1 MGDILSI
8 RIPPLNPPQGST
20 CPFVYASNVFTEEQ
34 LDSIED
40 MVDMNSGTQFNDEV
54 KKSWVT
60 LIGYDENSHW
70 LFSQLSKVV
79 HQLNT
84 EYYRFNLSQ
93 LDENIQYACYSTGS
107 EYNWHT
113 DYTNCPTPARK
124 FTVVV
129 QLSEPTDYE
138 GGQFELFPNVEVPKE
153 RGLVHIFPPYLY
165 HRVKTVQKGSRKVLV
180 TWLCGPQFA

>member
-79 HQLNT
+79 HQLNK
-84 EYYRFNLSQ
+84 N
-93 LDENIQYACYSTGS
+93 DI
-107 EYNWHT
+107 
-113 DYTNCPTPARK
+113 
-124 FTVVV
+124 
-129 QLSEPTDYE
+129 E
-138 GGQFELFPNVEVPKE
+138 GPEALM
-153 RGLVHIFPPYLY
+153 
-165 HRVKTVQKGSRKVLV
+165 KVMKDAV
-180 TWLCGPQFA
+180 SKH

>member
-40 MVDMNSGTQFNDEV
+40 IVDMNSGTQFNDEV
-54 KKSWVT
+54 KKSWT
-60 LIGYDENSHW
+60 TNIDYNDNSHW

-84 EYYRFNLSQ
+84 EYYRFNINQ
-93 LDENIQYACYSTGS
+93 LDEIIQYACYDVGS
-107 EYNWHT
+107 EYNWHI
-113 DYTNCPTPARK
+113 D
-124 FTVVV
+124 
-129 QLSEPTDYE
+129 
-138 GGQFELFPNVEVPKE
+138 
-153 RGLVHIFPPYLY
+153 
-165 HRVKTVQKGSRKVLV
+165 
-180 TWLCGPQFA
+180 